1 MSPETK
7 ATLTLLAVVIPILVG
22 TAVQV
27 VYGYDILGW
36 MFSIAL
42 LLGAIVG
49 LWYALRAAYRPT
61 KRNNPHKP

>member
-22 TAVQV
+22 TAVQII
-27 VYGYDILGW
+27 YGYDILGW

-42 LLGAIVG
+42 LLGGVVG
-49 LWYALRAAYRPT
+49 LWYALRAAYRPS
-61 KRNNPHKP
+61 KRNDSWRP